1 MTQLEQ
7 IYTSITRTQHG
18 SYICGESLIIRKT
31 YGPTPI
37 RFYTPRVFINLVISR
52 ANVKR
57 KKALSISIE
66 YCSVK
71 YLTELLLWFLFSQ
84 DEAWPHN

>member
-37 RFYTPRVFINLVISR
+37 RFYTPRVFIHLVISR
-52 ANVKR
+52 ANAKR